1 MDTDSQPEFIADGNS
16 EETVSSTSGTSMV
29 ILVIDSRKDIPF
41 FFPDKQ

>member
-1 MDTDSQPEFIADGNS
+1 MDTDSQPEFIADDDIEESVNS
-16 EETVSSTSGTSMV
+16 ASGTSMV